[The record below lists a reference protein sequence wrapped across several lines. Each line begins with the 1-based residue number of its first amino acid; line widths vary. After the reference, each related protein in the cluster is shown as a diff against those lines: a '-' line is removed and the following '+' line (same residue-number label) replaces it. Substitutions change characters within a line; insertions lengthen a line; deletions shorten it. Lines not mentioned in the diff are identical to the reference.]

1 MRVKITKYIYKE
13 YADIVISRVDCNEEN
28 IIRLFNIFQ
37 FQYLYV
43 IIDSVNIESSIFNY
57 FKKLNVRYTTAFL
70 LNNESDVEVAFMI
83 EPDIL
88 INIISNLRTD
98 KPDGLFL
105 VNVENQQQWEQF
117 LYNTKYNNGRKL
129 VKNRLSDI
137 CISVMFDKYDI
148 TITFNTT
155 KYDVDKVTAQ
165 LKQLWQRRGDSD
177 EI

>member
-13 YADIVISRVDCNEEN
+13 NADIVISRVDCNEKN
-28 IIRLFNIFQ
+28 IMGLFSIFQ

-43 IIDSVNIESSIFNY
+43 IVDSVNIQSTIFTL
-57 FKKLNVRYTTAFL
+57 FKKLHIKYTTSFL

-83 EPDIL
+83 EPDIF
-88 INIISNLRTD
+88 INIISNLLND

-137 CISVMFDKYDI
+137 CISIMFDKYDI
-148 TITFNTT
+148 TISFNTT
-155 KYDVDKVTAQ
+155 KYDIDKVTAQ
-165 LKQLWQRRGDSD
+165 LKQIGQTQGRV
-177 EI
+177 